1 MNITD
6 WTRAGVAG
14 ATADGRDIAEQ
25 AILDIATSYSQET
38 YNARIWP
45 EHIRGIAPDGIFK
58 ALGDVVQVK
67 AERISSGALAGK
79 MALYVKL
86 APHQDLIAMVRNG
99 QKVHLSMEIEQNFAA
114 TGKAYLVGLG
124 ATDSPASL
132 GTGIMKFS
140 TAERKTSLFST
151 PLEADIKE
159 PSTPTGGADYSLQ
172 FTQLQSQN
180 TALLQQFTAMSA
192 ELSKLLAEV
201 GNLKASI
208 KETHTIVEEIGN
220 ASSGRFRPYTRNK
233 FASDS
238 SSSDSQ
244 KVDY

>member
-1 MNITD
+1 MIVTD
-6 WTRAGVAG
+6 WIRAAVSGL
-14 ATADGRDIAEQ
+14 TADGRELPEPTLEELA
-25 AILDIATSYSQET
+25 AGYSPDFYT
-38 YNARIWP
+38 AHIFP
-45 EHIRGIAPDGIFK
+45 EHIRGVDPTGMFK
-58 ALGDVVQVK
+58 SLGDVMEVK
-67 AERISSGALAGK
+67 TERIKGGALAGK
-79 MALYVKL
+79 LALYVKI
-86 APHQDLIAMVRNG
+86 APHPDLIAMVRSG
-99 QKVHLSMEIEQNFAA
+99 QKVHLSLEIEPSFAD
-114 TGKAYLVGLG
+114 TGKSYLVGLG
-124 ATDSPASL
+124 VTDSPASL

-140 TAERKTSLFST
+140 ASQRNKNLFTNPLQAE
-151 PLEADIKE
+151 IKE
-159 PSTPTGGADYSLQ
+159 LVTANNDYSLQ